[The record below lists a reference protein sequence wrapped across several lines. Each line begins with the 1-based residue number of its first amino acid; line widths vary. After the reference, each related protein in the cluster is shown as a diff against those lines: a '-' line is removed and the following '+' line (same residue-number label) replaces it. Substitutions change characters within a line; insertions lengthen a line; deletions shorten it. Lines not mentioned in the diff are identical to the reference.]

1 MSENEETSSSER
13 VKGDE
18 YVLKKANQANIK
30 EEEEE
35 EEEEKGTTVKVD
47 IKEDATSKE

>member
-13 VKGDE
+13 VKEDE
-18 YVLKKANQANIK
+18 LILKKANQANIK

-35 EEEEKGTTVKVD
+35 KGTTVKVD
-47 IKEDATSKE
+47 VKEDATYEE

>member
-1 MSENEETSSSER
+1 MSENEETSSSSER

-35 EEEEKGTTVKVD
+35 EEKGTTVKVD
-47 IKEDATSKE
+47 IREDATSEE

>member
-13 VKGDE
+13 VKADE
-18 YVLKKANQANIK
+18 FILKKANQANIK

-35 EEEEKGTTVKVD
+35 KGTTVKVD
-47 IKEDATSKE
+47 VKEEDATSEE

>member
-1 MSENEETSSSER
+1 MSENEETTSSSER
-13 VKGDE
+13 IKGDE

-35 EEEEKGTTVKVD
+35 KGTTVKADV
-47 IKEDATSKE
+47 KEDATSEE

>member
-18 YVLKKANQANIK
+18 QVLKKANQANLK
-30 EEEEE
+30 EEEN
-35 EEEEKGTTVKVD
+35 KGMTGNVD
-47 IKEDATSKE
+47 VKEDATSEE